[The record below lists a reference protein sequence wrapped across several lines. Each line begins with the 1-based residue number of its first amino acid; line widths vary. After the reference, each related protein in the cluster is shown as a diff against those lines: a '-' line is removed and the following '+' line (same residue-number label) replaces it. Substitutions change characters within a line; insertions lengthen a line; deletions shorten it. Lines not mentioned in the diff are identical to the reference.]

1 MGQRRNAIIRL
12 TLRSVTAGFF
22 LLAAALLLNQHW
34 ATLEWSV
41 TLGTV
46 TAASTA
52 PVGDP
57 EDSRAPGERFQPR
70 VAYTY
75 SVDGEDYE
83 AETIAVFDWIFSS
96 KQRASSYLSRYG
108 IRQGERIPVYYDP
121 AQPSTS
127 IIIRSIPLRRL
138 EVILGF
144 VLLVLLPIGVVAFSI
159 LDVVRGGRSRSDD
172 SSRGRMW

>member
-12 TLRSVTAGFF
+12 TLRSITAGFF
-22 LLAAALLLNQHW
+22 LLAAVLLLNQHW
-34 ATLEWSV
+34 ATLRWPA

-46 TAASTA
+46 QEVVIA

-75 SVDGEDYE
+75 SVDGRTFESSS
-83 AETIAVFDWIFSS
+83 IAVFDWVFSS
-96 KQRASSYLSRYG
+96 RARAAAYLARYD
-108 IRQGERIPVYYDP
+108 IRRGERVSVYYDP
-121 AQPSTS
+121 EEPSAS
-127 IIIRSIPLRRL
+127 ILIRAVPLRRL

-144 VLLVLLPIGVVAFSI
+144 ILLVLLPIGVVAFSI
-159 LDVVRGGRSRSDD
+159 LDVIRGGRSRPND
-172 SSRGRMW
+172 SSRGRLW